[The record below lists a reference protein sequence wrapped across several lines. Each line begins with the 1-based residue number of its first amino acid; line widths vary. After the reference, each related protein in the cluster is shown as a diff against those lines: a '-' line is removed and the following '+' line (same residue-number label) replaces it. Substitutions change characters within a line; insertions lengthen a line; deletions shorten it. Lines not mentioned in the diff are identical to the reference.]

1 MIADYVSPSE
11 MAIAFPVHTPGE
23 LTVEFGNRTVEF
35 HEETP
40 VRHWHS
46 YGCRLITV
54 RKDDNE
60 TLMWKWDGKRWCRA
74 TVLCPG
80 KDRAF

>member
-1 MIADYVSPSE
+1 MIVDYVSPGE
-11 MAIAFPVHTPGE
+11 VVIGFPVRTTSE

-40 VRHWHS
+40 VRRW
-46 YGCRLITV
+46 YGYGRRLISV

-60 TLMWKWDGKRWCRA
+60 TLMWKWDGKRWGKA
-74 TVLCPG
+74 TVLWPG
-80 KDRAF
+80 WDRAF